1 MTDSEEGVG
10 ETVEPILRVTVD
22 HHKDGTFLATAADS
36 RDAVYQAV
44 GNTPAESL
52 RSVADVLYPSSAGD
66 MLDDGWQHL
75 AKSVESPVESP
86 ENTTLAFGNPGIAN
100 SPISL
105 APVTDYFFTPQEIV
119 RHLGWLGE
127 LSAWDALSTS
137 ERAELTERALYVIHK
152 YGWDELPREE
162 QAVYVFTPQEIV
174 WHLGW
179 LGELSAWDAL
189 STSERAELTE
199 RALYVIH
206 KYGWGE
212 LPRAA
217 QPAASEAE
225 G

>member
-1 MTDSEEGVG
+1 MSDSEEAVG
-10 ETVEPILRVTVD
+10 TPEYVPVLRVAVEHD
-22 HHKDGTFLATAADS
+22 KGGAFLATATADS
-36 RDAVYQAV
+36 PVAVYQAV
-44 GNTPAESL
+44 GDTPEKAL
-52 RSVADVLYPSSAGD
+52 RAVADVLYPGSAGD

-105 APVTDYFFTPQEIV
+105 APVTDDVFTPLELVI
-119 RHLGWLGE
+119 HHGWVNDE
-127 LSAWDALSTS
+127 TQWSDLSPS
-137 ERAELTERALYVIHK
+137 ERANFTERALYVIHK
-152 YGWDELPREE
+152 YGWGELPRP
-162 QAVYVFTPQEIV
+162 YVFTPQEIV

-179 LGELSAWDAL
+179 LGELSAWDDL
-189 STSERAELTE
+189 STSERVELTE

-212 LPRAA
+212 LPREA